1 MTGQEARVM
10 KVNAQY
16 RHVFDVT
23 REVEIDREAFD
34 AWVQRELVRGNVCA
48 SAEESIEAY
57 LNLEDTEFH
66 AEVFSDWRTSE
77 PLPSDFELQWSA
89 VIEVTL
95 HADGSGR

>member
-23 REVEIDREAFD
+23 RAVEIDREAFD
-34 AWVQRELVRGNVCA
+34 AWVQRELDRGNVYA

-77 PLPSDFELQWSA
+77 PLPSDFELQWSD